1 MSNFVLPEPNKKS
14 NKNYRIKAKEQQ
26 QHASTESNQ
35 IKIEPSSIV
44 SRYFTL
50 LNCIQNLR

>member
-26 QHASTESNQ
+26 QHASTESNK